1 MRGDDW
7 RGGRSVGV
15 ACAPNA
21 AAIVALYWSD
31 ADAQN
36 MSRPRTISLWETVGL
51 LSLGAIT
58 VFCLMPT
65 LRNNYADP
73 HLRTSLF
80 ATIGACLI
88 YPAAILI
95 YARKAISQRNGDW
108 KLTVF
113 ILFITFALFH
123 LVR

>member
-1 MRGDDW
+1 
-7 RGGRSVGV
+7 
-15 ACAPNA
+15 
-21 AAIVALYWSD
+21 
-31 ADAQN
+31 

-65 LRNNYADP
+65 LQKNYAEP

-88 YPAAILI
+88 YPASILI

-113 ILFITFALFH
+113 ILFITFVLFH

>member
-1 MRGDDW
+1 
-7 RGGRSVGV
+7 
-15 ACAPNA
+15 
-21 AAIVALYWSD
+21 
-31 ADAQN
+31 

-58 VFCLMPT
+58 VFCLMPI
-65 LRNNYADP
+65 LQNNYAEP

-88 YPAAILI
+88 YPAAILV

-108 KLTVF
+108 KITIF
-113 ILFITFALFH
+113 ILFVTCVLFH